1 MHPLNVKFLFRIV
14 VDVDVPWL
22 VGCIFWWLFQGD
34 IPSHQ
39 KLLHKLEKF
48 GIQGSVLQ
56 WVKAF
61 LSNRTQAV
69 VVDNARSSLHDVTSG
84 VPQGSV
90 LGPLL
95 FRIFV
100 DDIVDTFKHS
110 EVRLFADDTKLFLR
124 FKRGIVCSKLLE
136 DLQKVSEWASQWQ
149 LSLALTKCLILPIR
163 GNH

>member
-1 MHPLNVKFLFRIV
+1 MQSYGVPECAFELSKT
-14 VDVDVPWL
+14 VDDGEF
-22 VGCIFWWLFQGD
+22 VGVAYLDFAKAFD
-34 IPSHQ
+34 TVSHQ

-100 DDIVDTFKHS
+100 DDIVDIVKHS
-110 EVRLFADDTKLFLR
+110 EVR
-124 FKRGIVCSKLLE
+124 
-136 DLQKVSEWASQWQ
+136 
-149 LSLALTKCLILPIR
+149 
-163 GNH
+163 